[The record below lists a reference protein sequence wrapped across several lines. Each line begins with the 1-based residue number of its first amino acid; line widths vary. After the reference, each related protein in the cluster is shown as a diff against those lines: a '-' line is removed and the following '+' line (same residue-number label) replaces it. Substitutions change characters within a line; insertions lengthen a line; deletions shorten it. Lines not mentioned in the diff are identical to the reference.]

1 MYINT
6 LYHNTQ
12 YNRFDKLIK
21 NDNNY
26 LLYFYNLSQKKE
38 DYFLRVEFRSI
49 KPAGNITL

>member
-1 MYINT
+1 MYINI
-6 LYHNTQ
+6 LYRNIQ

-26 LLYFYNLSQKKE
+26 LLYFYNPSQKKE

-49 KPAGNITL
+49 KAAGNTTL